1 VPGHSLSPALA
12 QVAAPPEFRA
22 ASVQSN
28 AASNQTESPLLAL
41 TFQDALDRAQR
52 NDLAAED
59 LPLNIA
65 RYQTDEA
72 KAFEV
77 VDAQNDLIK
86 ARNALDDGELRY
98 RVAIANLQTLTGS
111 F

>member
-1 VPGHSLSPALA
+1 LTAFAYLDSLR
-12 QVAAPPEFRA
+12 RA
-22 ASVQSN
+22 AG
-28 AASNQTESPLLAL
+28 
-41 TFQDALDRAQR
+41 
-52 NDLAAED
+52 LAAGD
-59 LPLNIA
+59 LPLKIA
-65 RYQTDEA
+65 RYQADEA